1 LTEAEKRASVR
12 LVTPRT
18 VDLARQ
24 ATRRSDPEEALSAV
38 TALRRNL
45 DSLEAQ
51 HVENAVRAGLSWS
64 RIAELLGIS
73 KQAVHKKY
81 AARVRAKLA
90 RPTQT
95 SSGGRPT
102 PSEAALQAIRFARQE
117 AGSMQHQWVGPEHL
131 LLGLLRDDRGPA
143 SETLEGIGV
152 SFAAVRREVRRLYGE
167 QDSGENAEEAPESA
181 EWPIS
186 SRARATLALSLR
198 VAADRGDE
206 ELGVEHILLALL
218 RDRDGGA
225 VRALAALGV
234 TTKQVE
240 RELDSHLERVEAGE
254 RPIPKEEAVAE
265 EERRRG
271 LSQDELDAE
280 IGAALPERELMSIL
294 PMPDASGAEL
304 TAILDDLDPE
314 PGEEPEQDP
323 PRRPPGSRQ
332 D

>member
-1 LTEAEKRASVR
+1 VR
-12 LVTPRT
+12 VVTRRT

-24 ATRRSDPEEALSAV
+24 AARRSDPEEALAAV
-38 TALRRNL
+38 SALRRNL
-45 DSLEAQ
+45 DALEAQ
-51 HVENAVRAGLSWS
+51 HVENAVRAGLPWS
-64 RIAELLGIS
+64 RIAELLGVS
-73 KQAVHKKY
+73 KQAVHKKH
-81 AARVRAKLA
+81 AAEVRAKLA
-90 RPTQT
+90 DAAPAPT
-95 SSGGRPT
+95 GRRPT

-117 AGSMQHQWVGPEHL
+117 AGSMKHRWVGPEHL
-131 LLGLLRDDRGPA
+131 LLGLLREDRGPA
-143 SETLEGIGV
+143 SESLEGLGV
-152 SFAAVRREVRRLYGE
+152 SFAAARREVRRLYGE

-198 VAADRGDE
+198 VAADRGDAQ
-206 ELGVEHILLALL
+206 LGVEHILVALL

-225 VRALAALGV
+225 TQALAALGV

-254 RPIPKEEAVAE
+254 RRLIAKEEAVAE

-271 LSQDELDAE
+271 LTQDELDAE

-304 TAILDDLDPE
+304 AAVLDDLDPD
-314 PGEEPEQDP
+314 PGEEPEPDP
-323 PRRPPGSRQ
+323 PEK
-332 D
+332 

>member
-1 LTEAEKRASVR
+1 VR
-12 LVTPRT
+12 LVTRRT

-24 ATRRSDPEEALSAV
+24 AARRSDPEEALAAV
-38 TALRRNL
+38 SALRRNL

-64 RIAELLGIS
+64 RIAALLGVS

-81 AARVRAKLA
+81 AADVRARLA
-90 RPTQT
+90 EAAPAPAGR
-95 SSGGRPT
+95 RPT

-117 AGSMQHQWVGPEHL
+117 AGSMRHRWVGPEHL

-143 SETLEGIGV
+143 SEALEGLGV
-152 SFAAVRREVRRLYGE
+152 SFAAARREVRRLYGE
-167 QDSGENAEEAPESA
+167 QDSGENAEEGPESA

-198 VAADRGDE
+198 LAADRGDAQ
-206 ELGVEHILLALL
+206 LGAEHILLALL
-218 RDRDGGA
+218 RDRAGGA
-225 VRALAALGV
+225 TQALATLGV

-254 RPIPKEEAVAE
+254 RRPITKEEAVAE
-265 EERRRG
+265 EQRRRG
-271 LSQDELDAE
+271 LTQDELDAE

-294 PMPDASGAEL
+294 PMPEASGAEL
-304 TAILDDLDPE
+304 AAILDDLDPD
-314 PGEEPEQDP
+314 PDEEPEPAP
-323 PRRPPGSRQ
+323 PEK
-332 D
+332 

>member
-1 LTEAEKRASVR
+1 VSRG
-12 LVTPRT
+12 T
-18 VDLARQ
+18 VELARQ
-24 ATRRSDPEEALSAV
+24 AARRSDPEEALAAV

-45 DSLEAQ
+45 ASLEAQ

-64 RIAELLGIS
+64 RIAELLGVS

-81 AARVRAKLA
+81 AAQVRSSLA
-90 RPTQT
+90 EREPRAIT
-95 SSGGRPT
+95 GGRPR

-117 AGSMQHQWVGPEHL
+117 AASMKHRSVGPEHL

-143 SETLEGIGV
+143 IETLEALGI
-152 SFAAVRREVRRLYGE
+152 SFAAARREVRRLYGE
-167 QDSGENAEEAPESA
+167 QESGENTGAGPDSA

-186 SRARATLALSLR
+186 TRARATLALSLR
-198 VAADRGDE
+198 VAADRGDGQ
-206 ELGVEHILLALL
+206 LAVEHILLALL
-218 RDRDGGA
+218 RDREGGA
-225 VRALAALGV
+225 TKTLASLGV

-240 RELDSHLERVEAGE
+240 HELDSRLERVEAG
-254 RPIPKEEAVAE
+254 RREEAAAKEQAMVE
-265 EERRRG
+265 RERREG

-304 TAILDDLDPE
+304 AAILDDLDPE
-314 PGEEPEQDP
+314 PSEEPDP
-323 PRRPPGSRQ
+323 DPQGRTSQSGE

>member
-1 LTEAEKRASVR
+1 M
-12 LVTPRT
+12 TPRT

-24 ATRRSDPEEALSAV
+24 AARRSDPEEALAAV
-38 TALRRNL
+38 SALRRNL
-45 DSLEAQ
+45 DLLEAQ
-51 HVENAVRAGLSWS
+51 HVENAVRSGLPWS
-64 RIAELLGIS
+64 RIAELLGVS

-81 AARVRAKLA
+81 AAEVRAKLTETPPA
-90 RPTQT
+90 
-95 SSGGRPT
+95 SAGGRPT

-117 AGSMQHQWVGPEHL
+117 ASSMNHRWVGPEHL

-143 SETLEGIGV
+143 SEALEGIGV
-152 SFAAVRREVRRLYGE
+152 SFAAARREVRRLYGE
-167 QDSGENAEEAPESA
+167 QDSGENAAEGPESA

-198 VAADRGDE
+198 VAADRGDAQ
-206 ELGVEHILLALL
+206 LGVEHILLALL

-225 VRALAALGV
+225 TQALAALGV

-240 RELDSHLERVEAGE
+240 RELDSHLERVEAGGR
-254 RPIPKEEAVAE
+254 RPIAKEKAVAE

-271 LSQDELDAE
+271 LTEDELDAE

-304 TAILDDLDPE
+304 AAILDDLDPD
-314 PGEEPEQDP
+314 PGEEPDQDP
-323 PRRPPGSRQ
+323 PRRTSES
-332 D
+332 